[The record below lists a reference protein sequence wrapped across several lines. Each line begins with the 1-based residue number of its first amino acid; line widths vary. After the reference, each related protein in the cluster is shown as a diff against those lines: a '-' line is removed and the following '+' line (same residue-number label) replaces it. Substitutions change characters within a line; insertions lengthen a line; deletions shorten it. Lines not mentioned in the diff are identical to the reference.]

1 MDRKGRNKEEIPG
14 SKRGMYSYLLT
25 HSRLLKGEH
34 LSSVFSPDPHC
45 GAREGVLERCGGVGR
60 KRRSWNEEVLVGRR
74 WCTENGGEFFFLRRS
89 KC

>member
-60 KRRSWNEEVLVGRR
+60 KRSWNEEVLVGRR
-74 WCTENGGEFFFLRRS
+74 WCTENGGEFFF
-89 KC
+89 